1 MYYIGI
7 DLGGTVIK
15 VGLVTGGMVVGTARI
30 EADSIHGLLPKLEPM
45 TRIINDLLEAN
56 DIKGSELG
64 GVAVAFPGIVNVSES
79 RVIATNAKYDDAP
92 QVNMQEWARKNWAV
106 PLVMDNDARM
116 ATVGEW
122 QFGAG
127 KGKNNIVMMTIGT
140 GVGTGVILDGRLLY
154 GSNFCAGSLGG
165 HMIVDYKGRK
175 CTCGNKGCVEAHG
188 SYFFL
193 PDIIKDNK
201 DVSDTFKRD
210 AKTYTFKNLFEKMQ
224 DGDKNATIVLTECMD
239 VWSAAIINYVHAYD
253 PELVVMGGG
262 IMKSADIILPYVRE
276 KVNSLAW
283 RPCEKV
289 AILSSQLGDDAAL
302 AAASYYFEK
311 LK

>member
-7 DLGGTVIK
+7 DLGGTIIK
-15 VGLVTGGMVVGTARI
+15 VGLVTDGKVVGTARI
-30 EADSIHGLLPKLEPM
+30 EADSIHGLLPRLEPIAK
-45 TRIINDLLEAN
+45 TIDSLLETN

-64 GVAVAFPGIVNVSES
+64 GVAVAFPGIVNASES

-92 QVNMQEWARKNWAV
+92 KVNMQEWARKNWDV

-127 KGKNNIVMMTIGT
+127 KGINNMVMMTIGT
-140 GVGTGVILDGRLLY
+140 GIGTGVVIDGRLLY

-165 HMIVDYKGRK
+165 HMIVDYRGRK
-175 CTCGNKGCVEAHG
+175 CTCGNVGCVEAQG

-193 PDIIKDNK
+193 PDIIKENK
-201 DVSDTFKRD
+201 EVSDTFKRE
-210 AKTYTFKNLFEKMQ
+210 AQTYTFKSLFEKMQ
-224 DGDKNATIVLTECMD
+224 DGDKDATFVLTECMD
-239 VWSAAIINYVHAYD
+239 VWSAAIVNYVHAYD

-262 IMKSADIILPYVRE
+262 VMKSAGIILPYVRE

-283 RPCEKV
+283 RPCEEV

-302 AAASYYFEK
+302 TAASYYFEK
-311 LK
+311 RK

>member
-7 DLGGTVIK
+7 DLGGTIIK
-15 VGLVTGGMVVGTARI
+15 VGLLTGGKVVGTARI
-30 EADSIHGLLPKLEPM
+30 EADSIHGLLPRLEPIAK
-45 TRIINDLLEAN
+45 TIDSLLETN
-56 DIKGSELG
+56 NLKESELG
-64 GVAVAFPGIVNVSES
+64 GVAVAVPGIVNVSES

-92 QVNMQEWARKNWAV
+92 QVNMQEWARKNWDV
-106 PLVMDNDARM
+106 PLIMDNDARM

-127 KGKNNIVMMTIGT
+127 RDKNNMVMMTIGT
-140 GVGTGVILDGRLLY
+140 GVGTGVVIDGRLLY

-165 HMIVDYKGRK
+165 HMIVDYRGRK
-175 CTCGNKGCVEAHG
+175 CTCGNVGCVEAYG

-201 DVSDTFKRD
+201 EVSDTFKRE
-210 AKTYTFKNLFEKMQ
+210 ARAYTFKGLFEKMQ
-224 DGDKNATIVLTECMD
+224 DGDKDATLVLTGCMD
-239 VWSAAIINYVHAYD
+239 VWSAAIVNYVHAYD

-262 IMKSADIILPYVRE
+262 IMKSAGIILPYVRE

-289 AILSSQLGDDAAL
+289 AIMSSQLGDDAAL

-311 LK
+311 RK